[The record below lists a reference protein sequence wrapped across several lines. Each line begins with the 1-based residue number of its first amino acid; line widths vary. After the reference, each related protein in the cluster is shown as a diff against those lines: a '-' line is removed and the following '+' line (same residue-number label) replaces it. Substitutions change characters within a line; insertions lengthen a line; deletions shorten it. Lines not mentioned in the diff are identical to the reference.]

1 MAFVAYYQ
9 QMVFFFFGLASAVS
23 ASLIQQQ
30 PLKRELF
37 SYSFFFFFFF
47 FSKLFPYFAS
57 GFVFLAFGVWSHTTG
72 ILIIFFAFAWRSQGH
87 MENRL
92 SFILRSGFGS

>member
-9 QMVFFFFGLASAVS
+9 QIFFFFLDSLFAVS

-30 PLKRELF
+30 QLKREL
-37 SYSFFFFFFF
+37 
-47 FSKLFPYFAS
+47 LFPLFFYIISLLALRLCVFS
-57 GFVFLAFGVWSHTTG
+57 FWSLVTYDRDSDFFVL
-72 ILIIFFAFAWRSQGH
+72 FAWRSQGH

-92 SFILRSGFGS
+92 SFLFLLFIILRSGFGS